1 MEAVTAFCRFAVKY
15 QGNTRAYEKHT
26 LVVVSVLTQ
35 AGSVKW
41 PKRPKHYF
49 RTIGDH
55 RLLSHSHTKAPLFTL
70 IVQNQQF

>member
-26 LVVVSVLTQ
+26 LVVSVLTQ
-35 AGSVKW
+35 TASVKW
-41 PKRPKHYF
+41 PKRFPEHYF

-55 RLLSHSHTKAPLFTL
+55 RLSHSHTKAPLFTL